1 MTSSNHTVTCPH
13 CMNEVPWGAH
23 VCRGCQ
29 AEVRYGTPQGVVVFF
44 LILCVIAGWW
54 GAKVVRTFVT
64 TNPTL
69 LWIVFGIVFL
79 LCGLASRKICKRFYD
94 GKTVFR
100 RFYRK

>member
-1 MTSSNHTVTCPH
+1 MATNHTVTCPH

-29 AEVRYGTPQGVVVFF
+29 AEVRYGTPRGVAVFFFILSVVF
-44 LILCVIAGWW
+44 GWW
-54 GAKVVRTFVT
+54 AAKAVYVFIT
-64 TNPTL
+64 TNSTV
-69 LWIVFGIVFL
+69 LWIVFGAVFL
-79 LCGLASRKICKRFYD
+79 GCALGARKACKRFYD